1 MMARRVSSRLPAGS
15 ILAALALIATVVLL
29 AACTSGA
36 AATSALPSP
45 IKVINVPYPSRGP
58 YVAVAVDNHFHD
70 IHPEERNVISENR
83 VFVVKNEGGN
93 LHNFTVVGTP
103 ISFDI
108 KPGQVVT
115 WARIGDRLKPGSYQ
129 VVCKYHAYVGMSGAF
144 IVTP

>member
-1 MMARRVSSRLPAGS
+1 MAGRVSSRLPAGP
-15 ILAALALIATVVLL
+15 ILAALAQLGAVVLL

-36 AATSALPSP
+36 GATAALPSP
-45 IKVINVPYPSRGP
+45 IKVINVPHPSSGP

-70 IHPEERNVISENR
+70 IHPEERNAISENR
-83 VFVVKNEGGN
+83 AFVVKNEGGN
-93 LHNFTVVGTP
+93 LHNFTVVGTA

-115 WARIGDRLKPGSYQ
+115 WPRIGDRLKPGSYQ
-129 VVCKYHAYVGMSGAF
+129 VVCKYHSYVGMRGAF